1 MIIFDLAPTR
11 SQNAPVYNF
20 TKCDF
25 SQIGLYSSFMACF
38 IYTVFG
44 SCKDPALGPTAI
56 MAIMT
61 RENIHDMGPEFAILL
76 CFITGIVQLI
86 MGVAQLGKSSDRT
99 PRRPTSLPI
108 VTVRASYDF
117 FFSFF

>member
-1 MIIFDLAPTR
+1 
-11 SQNAPVYNF
+11 
-20 TKCDF
+20 
-25 SQIGLYSSFMACF
+25 MACF
-38 IYTVFG
+38 VYTIFG

-86 MGVAQLGKSSDRT
+86 MGFAQLGNFKFIYRT
-99 PRRPTSLPI
+99 NYTCT
-108 VTVRASYDF
+108 TVYF
-117 FFSFF
+117 LLL

>member
-1 MIIFDLAPTR
+1 
-11 SQNAPVYNF
+11 
-20 TKCDF
+20 
-25 SQIGLYSSFMACF
+25 MACF
-38 IYTVFG
+38 VYTIFG

-86 MGVAQLGKSSDRT
+86 MGFAQLGNFEFIYCPASVYN
-99 PRRPTSLPI
+99 SLCMLCKLMLL
-108 VTVRASYDF
+108 
-117 FFSFF
+117 

>member
-1 MIIFDLAPTR
+1 
-11 SQNAPVYNF
+11 
-20 TKCDF
+20 
-25 SQIGLYSSFMACF
+25 MACF
-38 IYTVFG
+38 VYTIFG

-86 MGVAQLGKSSDRT
+86 MGFAQLGNFAFTVKHYI
-99 PRRPTSLPI
+99 SLI
-108 VTVRASYDF
+108 IRDF
-117 FFSFF
+117 ILTRFVKHQTG